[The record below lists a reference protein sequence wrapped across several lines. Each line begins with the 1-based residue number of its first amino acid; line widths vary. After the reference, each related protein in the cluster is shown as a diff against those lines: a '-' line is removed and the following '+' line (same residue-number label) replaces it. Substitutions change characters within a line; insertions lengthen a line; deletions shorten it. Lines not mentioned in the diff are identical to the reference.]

1 LGAEV
6 LGEEQQFSTTKLR
19 YQFTILGSN
28 YNLLSDAQKLLF
40 KNTVQT
46 AIGDHAKVNSLKVT
60 VDPALI
66 KYTAEVAG
74 KTVARTEV
82 VADIVVPPQ
91 VDASALT
98 KRLQD
103 RDPTTKKT
111 LNQVIVTAV
120 AAAALPGFTAAAMES
135 LGGSFS
141 TTSEKET
148 LFAEGDADSP
158 NLIRVK
164 VDIKGVYYSL
174 VTTSADTKAKFAQ
187 AVQSGIA
194 QSSSQSVDAGSIAL
208 DISDGDKNNL
218 ASPFVHVEAKIPVP
232 SSLKV
237 DASMSEWPNGSA
249 GLAAAV
255 QAKLRAMTG
264 IEQVTTKA
272 GVSHVVEVSAGDL
285 EVGPVREMYA
295 TKVSLQVSM
304 HPLKTAKAGDAAFQA
319 LLAAELQKLA
329 ASKAGVAKEDVTFTC
344 KDVPAGGKNVDCT
357 GDFRAKGTSVAN
369 TKVSEW
375 ETKMMPMSREFQQ
388 SVLTKHKAD
397 IDGDT
402 TKFIV
407 LVGIGSVANVPDSID
422 MDLVIHGIEY
432 SEIPTNRKRLFLKD
446 LSGKIQTAVQ
456 AKAANAKITAVQALI
471 RTVFTATSDT
481 TLNVRVQVPVTD
493 PAQFPTAADVTGVAT
508 VLEQKK
514 ADILEEVQRVLQL
527 WDQADFVASWT
538 NKAIVVQAPGA
549 V

>member
-1 LGAEV
+1 
-6 LGEEQQFSTTKLR
+6 
-19 YQFTILGSN
+19 
-28 YNLLSDAQKLLF
+28 
-40 KNTVQT
+40 
-46 AIGDHAKVNSLKVT
+46 
-60 VDPALI
+60 
-66 KYTAEVAG
+66 
-74 KTVARTEV
+74 
-82 VADIVVPPQ
+82 
-91 VDASALT
+91 
-98 KRLQD
+98 
-103 RDPTTKKT
+103 
-111 LNQVIVTAV
+111 
-120 AAAALPGFTAAAMES
+120 
-135 LGGSFS
+135 
-141 TTSEKET
+141 
-148 LFAEGDADSP
+148 
-158 NLIRVK
+158 
-164 VDIKGVYYSL
+164 
-174 VTTSADTKAKFAQ
+174 
-187 AVQSGIA
+187 
-194 QSSSQSVDAGSIAL
+194 L